1 MSLIIYA
8 IPVFFLLIGIELLIA
23 KMRNLSYYRMND
35 AIANLSCGIGSQI
48 SGIFTKTFTFVGY
61 LFLYEH
67 SIWKIENNVL
77 TFILLFIG
85 VDFFYYWF
93 HRLAHEI
100 SFLWGSHVVHH
111 QSEEYNLTVALRQ
124 AWLQGAFSWVFYL
137 PLAVV
142 GFSPAVFLTIASLQT
157 LYQFWIHTK
166 LIGKMNPVFEYVF
179 NTPSHHRVHHGVNPK
194 YIDRNHG
201 GTLIIF
207 DRWFGTFQVEDEEVV
222 YGITKQTNSWNPLWV
237 NFEYWIDLFRE
248 AFQVK
253 HVKNFFLMMFKMPGW
268 KPEELGGVAPL
279 KEVTPQTFHKYDTE
293 ISGGLTNYAFV
304 QFVIVLLS
312 TTVFL
317 VLQSKPPFEE
327 SFLLKAAVASL
338 IVLSLVTIG
347 GIFERKSWVPALEYL
362 RIAIISIFIL
372 LFLRDSSLIVTV
384 GIVTGI
390 IALGSALWFTKYHRE
405 FTQSAQ
411 RSGEKQSNTVLEM
424 ADK

>member
-23 KMRNLSYYRMND
+23 KMKNLSYYRMND

-48 SGIFTKTFTFVGY
+48 SGIFMKTVTFIGY
-61 LFLYEH
+61 TYLYQH
-67 SIWKIENNVL
+67 SVWRIENNVF
-77 TFILLFIG
+77 TFLLLFVGI
-85 VDFFYYWF
+85 DFFYYWF

-124 AWLQGAFSWVFYL
+124 AALQGAFSWVFYL

-142 GFSPAVFLTIASLQT
+142 GFSPATFLTIASLQT

-166 LIGKMNPVFEYVF
+166 LIHKMNPAFEYVF
-179 NTPSHHRVHHGVNPK
+179 NTPSHHRVHHGVNPQ

-207 DRWFGTFQVEDEEVV
+207 DRMFGTFEPEQEEVV
-222 YGITKQTNSWNPLWV
+222 YGVTKQTNSWNPLWV

-248 AFQVK
+248 AIHVK
-253 HVKNFFLMMFKMPGW
+253 RVKNFFLMMFKMPGW
-268 KPEELGGVAPL
+268 KPAELGGMQPL
-279 KEVTPQTFHKYDTE
+279 KPVTPQTFHKYDTE
-293 ISGGLTNYAFV
+293 ISSGLTNYAFT

-312 TTVFL
+312 TTGFL
-317 VLQSKPPFEE
+317 VFQAKEPFNDI
-327 SFLLKAAVASL
+327 FLKVTVASL

-347 GIFERKSWVPALEYL
+347 GIFDKKSWVPVLEYF
-362 RIAIISIFIL
+362 RISAVALLIFLLMRNSSL
-372 LFLRDSSLIVTV
+372 LFPVATA
-384 GIVTGI
+384 TGLVAAI
-390 IALGSALWFTKYHRE
+390 SALWFTRYLGE
-405 FTQSAQ
+405 FQIKLSSHAS
-411 RSGEKQSNTVLEM
+411 SGI
-424 ADK
+424 